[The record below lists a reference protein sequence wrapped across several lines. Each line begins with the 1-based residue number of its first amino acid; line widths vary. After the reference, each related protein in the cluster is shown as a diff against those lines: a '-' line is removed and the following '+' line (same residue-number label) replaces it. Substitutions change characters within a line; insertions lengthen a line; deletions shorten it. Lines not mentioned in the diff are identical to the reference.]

1 MGRPMSVQ
9 TTSAA
14 RRGILLR
21 FSENRT
27 GYLAVL
33 VALGIG
39 VFTIYTLAQFDPAQ
53 SDNSLLTALIAIDV
67 LAVIIVGGFVI
78 RQILR
83 LWTERKQKMAGH
95 QLHWRL
101 ALLFGGV
108 AALPAVITTA
118 FALFVVDYSLRGW
131 FAERISTAVTG
142 SVQVADAYFEEHA
155 SSIRSDVLTI
165 ANDVNREAFKLLAE
179 PNLLNQYLT
188 NQAVLRNLSEA
199 IILDGTGQV
208 VAKSRFAF
216 AVTFTRIADDWL
228 QQARKGEV
236 VILRGDDTNKLRAA
250 VKLNSFVD
258 AYLFV
263 GRFIDRSVLDAV
275 DNTRLAAAD
284 YQQLGIR
291 QLDLQVSFAFVFG
304 LILVLLL
311 ITALWIGL
319 NLATAI
325 VEPLGS
331 VISVAEQVR
340 GGNLSQRVPA
350 GLEVDEIARLG
361 ISFNNMLDELNRSRE
376 QLVQANMQIDRRRE
390 FTEAVLGGVSS
401 GVIGLDTDHRITLP
415 NNTSRQLL
423 QLSDAELIGKRLE
436 DVVPEF
442 AGLIAAGASR
452 RRKFAEDQIIL
463 ARGGRRLTLR
473 ARIATEKVDGRVI
486 GYVVTFDDVT
496 DLLTAQRKAAWSD
509 VARRIAHEIKN
520 PLTPIQLAADRLRRK
535 YKPEDPEAGAQFS
548 EYLSIIGRQ
557 VDDIGR
563 MVDEFSSFA
572 RMPQPVLKPLV
583 LRDLALGQVALYDAQ
598 NVTFVTNLD
607 SDGSDA
613 LVLGDA
619 GLLRQALTN
628 IIQNAL
634 DSLGEASLSGSGSG
648 SGSGHASSHA
658 SSPEIRLEMAVNDG
672 FVCLGISD
680 NGPGFPEMDRAQL
693 LEPYVT
699 NREKGTGLGLAIVSK
714 IVQDHSGE
722 LELLDGKN
730 GGACVMIRLPKY
742 EQQEPA

>member
-1 MGRPMSVQ
+1 MSIE
-9 TTSAA
+9 TKTLP
-14 RRGILLR
+14 RHGKLLS
-21 FSENRT
+21 FSENRF

-33 VALGIG
+33 AALAIGIY
-39 VFTIYTLAQFDPAQ
+39 TLYTLAQFDPAQ
-53 SDNSLLTALIAIDV
+53 SDSGQLATLIAVDV
-67 LAVIIVGGFVI
+67 LAVIIVGAFVI

-83 LWTERKQKMAGH
+83 LWVERRQKLAGY

-131 FAERISTAVTG
+131 FADRISTAVTG

-165 ANDVNREAFKLLAE
+165 ANDVNREAFKFRDE
-179 PNLLNQYLT
+179 PALLNQYLT
-188 NQAVLRNLSEA
+188 NQAALRNLSEV

-208 VAKSRFAF
+208 AAKSRFAF
-216 AVTFTRIADDWL
+216 AVTFTSFGEDWL
-228 QQARKGEV
+228 EQARQGEV
-236 VILRGDDTNKLRAA
+236 VILRGDETNKLRAV

-275 DNTRLAAAD
+275 DGTRLAAAD

-340 GGNLSQRVPA
+340 GGNLSERVPA
-350 GLEVDEIARLG
+350 GLELDEVARLG
-361 ISFNNMLDELNRSRE
+361 LSFNKMLDELVRSRE
-376 QLVQANMQIDRRRE
+376 QLVHANMQIDRRRE

-401 GVIGLDTDHRITLP
+401 GVIGLDSDQRVTLP
-415 NNTSRQLL
+415 NNSACQLL
-423 QLSDAELIGKRLE
+423 SLSDSDMIGRKLA

-442 AGLIAAGASR
+442 AGLIATGTSR
-452 RRKFAEDQIIL
+452 RRRFAEEQIIL
-463 ARGGRRLTLR
+463 ERDGAILTLR
-473 ARIATEKVDGRVI
+473 ARIATERVDGRVI

-535 YKPEDPEAGAQFS
+535 YRPEDEAAGAQFS

-563 MVDEFSSFA
+563 MVDEFSDFA
-572 RMPQPVLKPLV
+572 RMPQPAMEELS
-583 LRDLALGQVALYDAQ
+583 LAELAHGQVALFEAQ
-598 NVTFVTNLD
+598 KVEFSTDLD
-607 SDGSDA
+607 TDPDGGM
-613 LVLGDA
+613 VMGDA

-628 IIQNAL
+628 IIQNAI
-634 DSLGEASLSGSGSG
+634 DSLYGARVVE
-648 SGSGHASSHA
+648 
-658 SSPEIRLEMAVNDG
+658 PQIRLALSVNDG
-672 FVCLGISD
+672 QVCLEVSD
-680 NGPGFPEMDRAQL
+680 NGPGFPKKGRSSL

-699 NREKGTGLGLAIVSK
+699 GRDKGTGLGLAIVGK
-714 IVQDHSGE
+714 IIQDHSGE
-722 LELLDGKN
+722 LELADADD
-730 GGACVMIRLPKY
+730 GGAKVVIRLV
-742 EQQEPA
+742 QLGAAGAV

>member
-1 MGRPMSVQ
+1 MSIETKTPPRQ
-9 TTSAA
+9 
-14 RRGILLR
+14 GKLLS
-21 FSENRT
+21 FSENRF

-33 VALGIG
+33 AALAIGIY
-39 VFTIYTLAQFDPAQ
+39 TIYTLAQFDPAQ
-53 SDNSLLTALIAIDV
+53 SDSGQLATLIAVDV
-67 LAVIIVGGFVI
+67 LAVIIVGAFVI

-83 LWTERKQKMAGH
+83 LWVERRQKLAGY

-131 FAERISTAVTG
+131 FADRISTAVTG

-165 ANDVNREAFKLLAE
+165 ANDVNREAFKFRDE
-179 PNLLNQYLT
+179 PALLNQYLT
-188 NQAVLRNLSEA
+188 NQAVLRNLSEV

-208 VAKSRFAF
+208 AAKSRFAF
-216 AVTFTRIADDWL
+216 AVTFTSFGEGWL
-228 QQARKGEV
+228 EQARQGEV
-236 VILRGDDTNKLRAA
+236 VILRGDETSKLRAV

-263 GRFIDRSVLDAV
+263 GRFIDKSVLDAV
-275 DNTRLAAAD
+275 DGTRLAAAD

-340 GGNLSQRVPA
+340 GGNLTERVPA
-350 GLEVDEIARLG
+350 GLELDEVARLG
-361 ISFNNMLDELNRSRE
+361 LSFNKMLDELVRSRE

-401 GVIGLDTDHRITLP
+401 GVIGMDSDQKVTLP
-415 NNTSRQLL
+415 NNSACQLL
-423 QLSDAELIGKRLE
+423 SLSDSDMIGRKLA

-442 AGLIAAGASR
+442 AGLITTGTSR
-452 RRKFAEDQIIL
+452 RRRFAEEQIML
-463 ARGGRRLTLR
+463 ERDGTSLTLR
-473 ARIATEKVDGRVI
+473 ARIATERVDGRVI
-486 GYVVTFDDVT
+486 GYVVTFEDVT

-535 YKPEDPEAGAQFS
+535 YRPEDEAEGEQFS

-563 MVDEFSSFA
+563 MVDEFSDFA
-572 RMPQPVLKPLV
+572 RMPQPVMKELS
-583 LRDLALGQVALYDAQ
+583 LAELAHGQVALYEAQ
-598 NVTFVTNLD
+598 KVDFYTDLD
-607 SDGSDA
+607 TDPDGGM
-613 LVLGDA
+613 VMGDA

-628 IIQNAL
+628 IIQNAI
-634 DSLGEASLSGSGSG
+634 DSLSG
-648 SGSGHASSHA
+648 AMVEM
-658 SSPEIRLEMAVNDG
+658 PQIRLVLSVNDG
-672 FVCLGISD
+672 HVCLAVSD
-680 NGPGFPEMDRAQL
+680 NGPGFPKKDRASL

-699 NREKGTGLGLAIVSK
+699 GRDKGTGLGLAIVSK
-714 IVQDHSGE
+714 IIQDHSGE
-722 LELLDGKN
+722 LELADDDD
-730 GGACVMIRLPKY
+730 GGAMVVIRLAQLGAP
-742 EQQEPA
+742 EALS

>member
-1 MGRPMSVQ
+1 MSNTAS
-9 TTSAA
+9 TTA
-14 RRGILLR
+14 RRGLLLR
-21 FSENRT
+21 FSENRI

-33 VALGIG
+33 AALGIG
-39 VFTIYTLAQFDPAQ
+39 IYTIYTLAQFDPAQ
-53 SDNSLLTALIAIDV
+53 SDGSHLTVLIAVDV
-67 LAVIIVGGFVI
+67 LAVIIVGAFVI

-83 LWTERKQKMAGH
+83 LWVERRQKMAGY

-131 FAERISTAVTG
+131 FADRISTAVTG
-142 SVQVADAYFEEHA
+142 SVQVADAYYDEHS

-165 ANDVNREAFKLLAE
+165 ANDVNREAFKLLND
-179 PNLLNQYLT
+179 PKLLNQYLT

-199 IILDGTGQV
+199 IILDGTGQM
-208 VAKSRFAF
+208 VAQSRFAF
-216 AVTFTRIADDWL
+216 AITFTSVGDGWID
-228 QQARKGEV
+228 QARNGEV
-236 VILRGDDTNKLRAA
+236 VILRGDETNKLRAA

-263 GRFIDRSVLDAV
+263 SRFIDRSVLDAV

-340 GGNLSQRVPA
+340 GGNLSERVPA
-350 GLEVDEIARLG
+350 GLELDEIARLG
-361 ISFNNMLDELNRSRE
+361 LSFNGMLDELVRSRE

-390 FTEAVLGGVSS
+390 FTEAVLSGVSS
-401 GVIGLDTDHRITLP
+401 GVIGLDKDQKVTLP
-415 NNTSRQLL
+415 NIAALQLL
-423 QLSDAELIGKRLE
+423 RLSDAEMIGRKLA

-442 AGLIAAGASR
+442 AELVAAGTAR
-452 RRKFAEDQIIL
+452 RRKLAEDQIIL
-463 ARGGRRLTLR
+463 DRGSSNITLR
-473 ARIATEKVDGRVI
+473 AKIATERVDGQVI

-535 YKPEDPEAGAQFS
+535 YRPEDETASEQFT

-563 MVDEFSSFA
+563 MVDEFSDFA
-572 RMPQPVLKPLV
+572 RMPQPVMKELS
-583 LRDLALGQVALYDAQ
+583 LAALARGQVALYEAQ
-598 NVTFVTNLD
+598 NVTFTTDLGD
-607 SDGSDA
+607 DGDGG

-628 IIQNAL
+628 VIQNAL
-634 DSLGEASLSGSGSG
+634 DSLDGAGRDDPQIWLVMTVKEGLVSL
-648 SGSGHASSHA
+648 
-658 SSPEIRLEMAVNDG
+658 M
-672 FVCLGISD
+672 ISD
-680 NGPGFPEMDRAQL
+680 NGPGFPKSDRASL

-699 NREKGTGLGLAIVSK
+699 KRDKGTGLGLAIVSK

-722 LELLDGKN
+722 LELADSQA
-730 GGACVMIRLPKY
+730 GGACVVIKLPQY
-742 EQQEPA
+742 GVADISP

>member
-1 MGRPMSVQ
+1 MKTPPRQGK
-9 TTSAA
+9 
-14 RRGILLR
+14 LLS
-21 FSENRT
+21 FSENRF

-33 VALGIG
+33 AALAIGIY
-39 VFTIYTLAQFDPAQ
+39 TIYTLAQFDPAQ
-53 SDNSLLTALIAIDV
+53 SDSGQLATLIAVDV
-67 LAVIIVGGFVI
+67 LAVIIVGAFVI

-83 LWTERKQKMAGH
+83 LWVERRQKLAGY

-131 FAERISTAVTG
+131 FADRISTAVTG

-165 ANDVNREAFKLLAE
+165 ANDVNREAFKFRDE
-179 PNLLNQYLT
+179 PALLNQYLT
-188 NQAVLRNLSEA
+188 NQAALRNLSEV

-208 VAKSRFAF
+208 AAKSRFAF
-216 AVTFTRIADDWL
+216 AVTFTSFGEDWL
-228 QQARKGEV
+228 EQARQGEV
-236 VILRGDDTNKLRAA
+236 VILRGDETNKLRAV

-275 DNTRLAAAD
+275 DGTRLAAAD

-340 GGNLSQRVPA
+340 GGNLSERVPA
-350 GLEVDEIARLG
+350 GLELDEVARLG
-361 ISFNNMLDELNRSRE
+361 LSFNKMLDELVRSRE
-376 QLVQANMQIDRRRE
+376 QLVHANMQIDRRRE

-401 GVIGLDTDHRITLP
+401 GVIGLDSDQRVTLP
-415 NNTSRQLL
+415 NNSACQLL
-423 QLSDAELIGKRLE
+423 SLSESDMIGRKLA

-442 AGLIAAGASR
+442 AGLIATGTSR
-452 RRKFAEDQIIL
+452 RRRFAEEQIIL
-463 ARGGRRLTLR
+463 ERDRAILTLR
-473 ARIATEKVDGRVI
+473 ARIATERVDGRVI

-535 YKPEDPEAGAQFS
+535 YRPEDEAAGAQFS

-563 MVDEFSSFA
+563 MVDEFSDFA
-572 RMPQPVLKPLV
+572 RMPQPAMEELS
-583 LRDLALGQVALYDAQ
+583 LAELAHGQVALFEAQ
-598 NVTFVTNLD
+598 KVEFSTDLD
-607 SDGSDA
+607 TDPDGGM
-613 LVLGDA
+613 VMGDA

-628 IIQNAL
+628 IIQNAI
-634 DSLGEASLSGSGSG
+634 DSLSG
-648 SGSGHASSHA
+648 ARVA
-658 SSPEIRLEMAVNDG
+658 EPQIRLALSVNDG
-672 FVCLGISD
+672 QVCLEVSD
-680 NGPGFPEMDRAQL
+680 NGPGFPKKGRSSL

-699 NREKGTGLGLAIVSK
+699 GRDKGTGLGLAIVGK
-714 IVQDHSGE
+714 IIQDHSGE
-722 LELLDGKN
+722 LELADADD
-730 GGACVMIRLPKY
+730 GGAKVVIRLA
-742 EQQEPA
+742 QLGAAGSF

>member
-1 MGRPMSVQ
+1 MSIETKTPPRQVK
-9 TTSAA
+9 
-14 RRGILLR
+14 LLS
-21 FSENRT
+21 FSENRF

-33 VALGIG
+33 AALAIGIY
-39 VFTIYTLAQFDPAQ
+39 TIYTLAQFDPAQ
-53 SDNSLLTALIAIDV
+53 SDSGQLTTLIAVDV
-67 LAVIIVGGFVI
+67 LAVIMVGAFVI

-83 LWTERKQKMAGH
+83 LWVERRQKLAGY

-131 FAERISTAVTG
+131 FADRISTAVTG

-165 ANDVNREAFKLLAE
+165 ANDVNREAFKFRDE
-179 PNLLNQYLT
+179 PALLNQYLT
-188 NQAVLRNLSEA
+188 NQAALRNLSEV

-208 VAKSRFAF
+208 AAKSRFAF
-216 AVTFTRIADDWL
+216 AVTFTSFGEGWL
-228 QQARKGEV
+228 EQARQGDV
-236 VILRGDDTNKLRAA
+236 VILRGDETSKLRAV

-275 DNTRLAAAD
+275 DGTRLAAAD

-340 GGNLSQRVPA
+340 GGNLSERVPA
-350 GLEVDEIARLG
+350 GLELDEVARLG
-361 ISFNNMLDELNRSRE
+361 LSFNKMLDELVRSRE

-401 GVIGLDTDHRITLP
+401 GVIGLDSDQKVTLP
-415 NNTSRQLL
+415 NNSACQLL
-423 QLSDAELIGKRLE
+423 SLSDSDMIGRKLA

-442 AGLIAAGASR
+442 AGLIATGTSR
-452 RRKFAEDQIIL
+452 RRRFAEEQIML
-463 ARGGRRLTLR
+463 ERDGASLTLR
-473 ARIATEKVDGRVI
+473 ARIATERVDGRVI

-535 YKPEDPEAGAQFS
+535 YRPDDDEAGAQFS

-563 MVDEFSSFA
+563 MVDEFSDFA
-572 RMPQPVLKPLV
+572 RMPQPAMKELS
-583 LRDLALGQVALYDAQ
+583 LAELAHGQVALFEAQKVEFSTDLDA
-598 NVTFVTNLD
+598 D
-607 SDGSDA
+607 PDGGM
-613 LVLGDA
+613 VLGDA

-628 IIQNAL
+628 IIQNAI
-634 DSLGEASLSGSGSG
+634 DSLSG
-648 SGSGHASSHA
+648 ANVRK
-658 SSPEIRLEMAVNDG
+658 PQIRLALSVNDG
-672 FVCLGISD
+672 QVCLAVSD
-680 NGPGFPEMDRAQL
+680 NGPGFPKRDRASL

-699 NREKGTGLGLAIVSK
+699 GRDKGTGLGLAIVSK
-714 IVQDHSGE
+714 IIQDHSGE
-722 LELLDGKN
+722 LELADDDD
-730 GGACVMIRLPKY
+730 GGAKVVIRLAQLGAT
-742 EQQEPA
+742 EILS

>member
-1 MGRPMSVQ
+1 MSTMAS
-9 TTSAA
+9 TTA
-14 RRGILLR
+14 RRGLLLR
-21 FSENRT
+21 FSENRF

-33 VALGIG
+33 AALGIG
-39 VFTIYTLAQFDPAQ
+39 IYTIYTLAQFDPAQ
-53 SDNSLLTALIAIDV
+53 SDGGHLTALIVVDV
-67 LAVIIVGGFVI
+67 LAVIIVGAFVI

-83 LWTERKQKMAGH
+83 LWVERRQKMAGY

-131 FAERISTAVTG
+131 FADRISTAVTG
-142 SVQVADAYFEEHA
+142 SVQVADAYYDEHS

-165 ANDVNREAFKLLAE
+165 ANDVNREAFKLLND

-208 VAKSRFAF
+208 VAQSRFAF
-216 AVTFTRIADDWL
+216 AITFTSVGDGWID
-228 QQARKGEV
+228 QARNGEV
-236 VILRGDDTNKLRAA
+236 VILRGDETNKLRAA

-263 GRFIDRSVLDAV
+263 SRFIDRSVLDAV

-340 GGNLSQRVPA
+340 GGNLSERVPP

-361 ISFNNMLDELNRSRE
+361 LSFNGMLDKLVRSRE

-390 FTEAVLGGVSS
+390 FTEAVLSGVSS
-401 GVIGLDTDHRITLP
+401 GVIGLDKDQKVTLP
-415 NNTSRQLL
+415 NIAALQLL
-423 QLSDAELIGKRLE
+423 SLSDAELIGHKLA

-442 AGLIAAGASR
+442 AGLIATGTAR
-452 RRKFAEDQIIL
+452 RRKLAEDQIIL
-463 ARGGRRLTLR
+463 DRGCSSLTLR
-473 ARIATEKVDGRVI
+473 ARITTEKVDGRVI

-535 YKPEDPEAGAQFS
+535 YRPEDEKASEQFT

-563 MVDEFSSFA
+563 MVDEFSDFA
-572 RMPQPVLKPLV
+572 RMPQPVMKELSLTE
-583 LRDLALGQVALYDAQ
+583 LARGQVALYEAQ
-598 NVTFVTNLD
+598 EV
-607 SDGSDA
+607 
-613 LVLGDA
+613 
-619 GLLRQALTN
+619 
-628 IIQNAL
+628 
-634 DSLGEASLSGSGSG
+634 
-648 SGSGHASSHA
+648 
-658 SSPEIRLEMAVNDG
+658 
-672 FVCLGISD
+672 
-680 NGPGFPEMDRAQL
+680 
-693 LEPYVT
+693 
-699 NREKGTGLGLAIVSK
+699 
-714 IVQDHSGE
+714 
-722 LELLDGKN
+722 
-730 GGACVMIRLPKY
+730 ACIT
-742 EQQEPA
+742 

>member
-1 MGRPMSVQ
+1 MVRPMTVQ
-9 TTSAA
+9 ANPT
-14 RRGILLR
+14 RGGLLLR
-21 FSENRT
+21 FSENRI

-33 VALGIG
+33 AALAIG
-39 VFTIYTLAQFDPAQ
+39 VYTIYTLAQFDPAQ
-53 SDNSLLTALIAIDV
+53 SDGTLLSTLIAIDV

-83 LWTERKQKMAGH
+83 LWTERRQKMAGY

-131 FAERISTAVTG
+131 FADRISTAVTG
-142 SVQVADAYFEEHA
+142 SVQVADAYFEEHS

-165 ANDVNREAFKLLAE
+165 ANDVNREAFKLLDD

-188 NQAVLRNLSEA
+188 NQTVLRNLSEA

-208 VAKSRFAF
+208 LAKSRFAF

-228 QQARKGEV
+228 KQARNGEV
-236 VILRGDDTNKLRAA
+236 VILRADETNKLRAA

-275 DNTRLAAAD
+275 DSTRLAAVD

-304 LILVLLL
+304 LILLLLL

-340 GGNLSQRVPA
+340 GGNLSERVPT
-350 GLEVDEIARLG
+350 GLDVDEIARLG
-361 ISFNNMLDELNRSRE
+361 ISFNNMLDELNKSRE
-376 QLVQANMQIDRRRE
+376 QLVQANKQIDRRRE

-401 GVIGLDTDHRITLP
+401 GVIGLDSDHKVTLP
-415 NNTSRQLL
+415 NHTSRQLL
-423 QLSDAELIGKRLE
+423 GLSDTDMIGRRLE

-442 AGLIAAGASR
+442 AGLVAAGSTR

-463 ARGGRRLTLR
+463 TRAGRRLTLR
-473 ARIATEKVDGRVI
+473 ARIASEKVDGRVI

-535 YKPEDPEAGAQFS
+535 YQPDDQQASLQFS

-572 RMPQPVLKPLV
+572 RMPQPVMKPLA
-583 LRDLALGQVALYDAQ
+583 LRDLALGQVALYEAQ
-598 NVTFVTNLD
+598 NVTFVTDLD
-607 SDGSDA
+607 ADA
-613 LVLGDA
+613 AGGMILGDA

-634 DSLGEASLSGSGSG
+634 DSLAETSDDT
-648 SGSGHASSHA
+648 
-658 SSPEIRLEMAVNDG
+658 PEIRLVMTVNDG

-680 NGPGFPEMDRAQL
+680 NGPGFPDMDRAQL

-722 LELLDGKN
+722 LELHDADG
-730 GGACVMIRLPKY
+730 GGACVIVRLPQY
-742 EQQEPA
+742 EPQEPSA

>member
-1 MGRPMSVQ
+1 MSIETKTPPRQ
-9 TTSAA
+9 
-14 RRGILLR
+14 GKLLS
-21 FSENRT
+21 FSENRF

-33 VALGIG
+33 AALAIGIY
-39 VFTIYTLAQFDPAQ
+39 TIYTLAQFDPAQ
-53 SDNSLLTALIAIDV
+53 SDSGQLATLIAVDV
-67 LAVIIVGGFVI
+67 LAVIIVGAFVI

-83 LWTERKQKMAGH
+83 LWVERRQKLAGY

-131 FAERISTAVTG
+131 FADRISTAVTG

-165 ANDVNREAFKLLAE
+165 ANDVNREAFKFRDE
-179 PNLLNQYLT
+179 PALLNQYLT
-188 NQAVLRNLSEA
+188 NQAALRNLSEV

-208 VAKSRFAF
+208 AAKSRFAF
-216 AVTFTRIADDWL
+216 AVTFTSFGEDWL
-228 QQARKGEV
+228 EQARQGEV
-236 VILRGDDTNKLRAA
+236 VILRGDETNKLRAV

-275 DNTRLAAAD
+275 DGTRLAAAD

-340 GGNLSQRVPA
+340 GGNLSERVPA
-350 GLEVDEIARLG
+350 GLELDEVARLG
-361 ISFNNMLDELNRSRE
+361 LSFNKMLDELVRSRE
-376 QLVQANMQIDRRRE
+376 QLVHANMQIDRRRE

-401 GVIGLDTDHRITLP
+401 GVIGLDSDQRVTLP
-415 NNTSRQLL
+415 NNSACQLL
-423 QLSDAELIGKRLE
+423 SLSDSDMIGRKLA

-442 AGLIAAGASR
+442 AGLIATGTSR
-452 RRKFAEDQIIL
+452 RRRFAEEQIIL
-463 ARGGRRLTLR
+463 ERDGAILTLR
-473 ARIATEKVDGRVI
+473 ARIATERVDGRVI

-535 YKPEDPEAGAQFS
+535 YRPEDEAAGAQFS

-563 MVDEFSSFA
+563 MVDEFSDFA
-572 RMPQPVLKPLV
+572 RMPQPAMEELS
-583 LRDLALGQVALYDAQ
+583 LAELAQGQVALFEAQ
-598 NVTFVTNLD
+598 KVEFTTDLD
-607 SDGSDA
+607 TDPDGGM
-613 LVLGDA
+613 VMGDA

-628 IIQNAL
+628 IIQNAI
-634 DSLGEASLSGSGSG
+634 DSLSG
-648 SGSGHASSHA
+648 ARVA
-658 SSPEIRLEMAVNDG
+658 EPQIRLALSVNDG
-672 FVCLGISD
+672 QVCLEVSD
-680 NGPGFPEMDRAQL
+680 NGPGFPKKGRSSL

-699 NREKGTGLGLAIVSK
+699 GRDKGTGLGLAIVGK
-714 IVQDHSGE
+714 IIQDHSGE
-722 LELLDGKN
+722 LELADADD
-730 GGACVMIRLPKY
+730 GGAKVVIRLA
-742 EQQEPA
+742 QLGAAGAV

>member
-1 MGRPMSVQ
+1 MMNSHA
-9 TTSAA
+9 TTA

-21 FSENRT
+21 FSENRI

-39 VFTIYTLAQFDPAQ
+39 IMTIYQLSQFDPVGTD
-53 SDNSLLTALIAIDV
+53 SGTLTTLIVIDLIAV
-67 LAVIIVGGFVI
+67 VIVGGFVI

-83 LWTERKQKMAGH
+83 LWVERRQKMAGY

-131 FAERISTAVTG
+131 FADRISTAVTG
-142 SVQVADAYFEEHA
+142 SVQVADSYFEEHS

-165 ANDVNREAFKLLAE
+165 ANDVNREAFKLLSE

-188 NQAVLRNLSEA
+188 NQAALRNLSEA

-216 AVTFTRIADDWL
+216 AVTFTSIGGDWL
-228 QQARKGEV
+228 TKARQGEV
-236 VILRGDDTNKLRAA
+236 VILRGDQTNKLRAA

-263 GRFIDRSVLDAV
+263 GRFIDRSVLEAV
-275 DNTRLAAAD
+275 DSTRLAAAD
-284 YQQLGIR
+284 YQQLGIS

-304 LILVLLL
+304 LILALLL

-340 GGNLSQRVPA
+340 DGNLSERVPE

-361 ISFNNMLDELNRSRE
+361 LSFNNMLDELTRSRE

-390 FTEAVLGGVSS
+390 FTEAVLSGVSS
-401 GVIGLDTDHRITLP
+401 GVIGLDKDRKVTLP
-415 NNTSRQLL
+415 NMTACQLL
-423 QLSDAELIGKRLE
+423 QRAETDLIGNRLE
-436 DVVPEF
+436 EVVPEF
-442 AGLIAAGASR
+442 ASLISSGASR
-452 RRKFAEDQIIL
+452 RRKFAEEQIL
-463 ARGGRRLTLR
+463 LTGEGKRLTLR

-496 DLLTAQRKAAWSD
+496 DLLAAQRKAAWSD
-509 VARRIAHEIKN
+509 IARRIAHEIKN

-535 YKPEDPEAGAQFS
+535 YKPDDEVASEQFS

-563 MVDEFSSFA
+563 MVDEFSAFA
-572 RMPQPVLKPLV
+572 RMPQPVMQPLS
-583 LRDLALGQVALYDAQ
+583 LRELAIGQVALFEGQGVAIEASLGAKDVPAM
-598 NVTFVTNLD
+598 VI
-607 SDGSDA
+607 
-613 LVLGDA
+613 GDA

-628 IIQNAL
+628 IIQNAM
-634 DSLGEASLSGSGSG
+634 DSLGGAGLEKPRIDLELT
-648 SGSGHASSHA
+648 SH
-658 SSPEIRLEMAVNDG
+658 EGVFKLAVT
-672 FVCLGISD
+672 D
-680 NGPGFPEMDRAQL
+680 NGPGFPDIDRTRL
-693 LEPYVT
+693 VEPYVT
-699 NREKGTGLGLAIVSK
+699 KRDKGTGLGLAIVSK
-714 IVQDHSGE
+714 IVQDHGGE
-722 LELLDGKN
+722 LELQDAKG
-730 GGACVMIRLPKY
+730 GGARVVINLPQY
-742 EQQEPA
+742 DESEGAS

>member
-1 MGRPMSVQ
+1 MSIETKTPPRQ
-9 TTSAA
+9 
-14 RRGILLR
+14 GKLLS
-21 FSENRT
+21 FSENRF

-33 VALGIG
+33 AALAIGIY
-39 VFTIYTLAQFDPAQ
+39 TIYTLAQFDPAQ
-53 SDNSLLTALIAIDV
+53 SDSGQLATLIAVDV
-67 LAVIIVGGFVI
+67 LAVIIVGAFVI

-83 LWTERKQKMAGH
+83 LWVERRQKLAGY

-131 FAERISTAVTG
+131 FADRISTAVTG

-165 ANDVNREAFKLLAE
+165 ANDVNREAFKFRDE
-179 PNLLNQYLT
+179 PALLNQYLT
-188 NQAVLRNLSEA
+188 NQAALRNLSEV

-208 VAKSRFAF
+208 AAKSRFAF
-216 AVTFTRIADDWL
+216 AVTFTSFGEDWL
-228 QQARKGEV
+228 EQARQGEV
-236 VILRGDDTNKLRAA
+236 VILRGDETNKLRAV

-275 DNTRLAAAD
+275 DGTRLAAAD

-340 GGNLSQRVPA
+340 GGNLSERVPA
-350 GLEVDEIARLG
+350 GLELDEVARLG
-361 ISFNNMLDELNRSRE
+361 LSFNKMLDELVRSRE
-376 QLVQANMQIDRRRE
+376 QLVHANMQIDRRRE

-401 GVIGLDTDHRITLP
+401 GVIGLDSDQRVTLP
-415 NNTSRQLL
+415 NNSACQLL
-423 QLSDAELIGKRLE
+423 SLSDSDMIGRKLA

-442 AGLIAAGASR
+442 AGLIATGTSR
-452 RRKFAEDQIIL
+452 RRRFAEEQIIL
-463 ARGGRRLTLR
+463 ERDRAILTLR
-473 ARIATEKVDGRVI
+473 ARIATERVDGRVI

-535 YKPEDPEAGAQFS
+535 YRPEDEAAGAQFS

-563 MVDEFSSFA
+563 MVDEFSDFA
-572 RMPQPVLKPLV
+572 RMPQPAMEELS
-583 LRDLALGQVALYDAQ
+583 LAELAHGQVALFEAQ
-598 NVTFVTNLD
+598 KVEFSTDLD
-607 SDGSDA
+607 TDPDGGM
-613 LVLGDA
+613 VMGDA

-628 IIQNAL
+628 IIQNAI
-634 DSLGEASLSGSGSG
+634 DSLSG
-648 SGSGHASSHA
+648 ARVA
-658 SSPEIRLEMAVNDG
+658 EPQIRLALSVNDG
-672 FVCLGISD
+672 QVCLEVSD
-680 NGPGFPEMDRAQL
+680 NGPGFPKKGRSSL

-699 NREKGTGLGLAIVSK
+699 GRDKGTGLGLAIVGK
-714 IVQDHSGE
+714 IIQDHSGE
-722 LELLDGKN
+722 LELADADD
-730 GGACVMIRLPKY
+730 GGAKVVIRLA
-742 EQQEPA
+742 QLGAAVAV

>member
-1 MGRPMSVQ
+1 MNSHA
-9 TTSAA
+9 TTA

-21 FSENRT
+21 FSENRI

-39 VFTIYTLAQFDPAQ
+39 IMTIYQLSQFDPVGTD
-53 SDNSLLTALIAIDV
+53 SGTLTTLIVIDLIAV
-67 LAVIIVGGFVI
+67 VIVGGFVI

-83 LWTERKQKMAGH
+83 LWVERRQKMAGY

-131 FAERISTAVTG
+131 FADRISTAVTG
-142 SVQVADAYFEEHA
+142 SVQVADSYFEEHS

-165 ANDVNREAFKLLAE
+165 ANDVNREAFKLLSE

-188 NQAVLRNLSEA
+188 NQAALRNLSEA

-216 AVTFTRIADDWL
+216 AVTFTSIGGDWL
-228 QQARKGEV
+228 AKARQGEV
-236 VILRGDDTNKLRAA
+236 VILRGDQTNKLRAA

-263 GRFIDRSVLDAV
+263 GRFIDRSVLEAV
-275 DNTRLAAAD
+275 DSTRLAAAD
-284 YQQLGIR
+284 YQQLGIS

-304 LILVLLL
+304 LILALLL

-340 GGNLSQRVPA
+340 DGNLSERVPE

-361 ISFNNMLDELNRSRE
+361 LSFNNMLDELTRSRE

-390 FTEAVLGGVSS
+390 FTEAVLSGVSS
-401 GVIGLDTDHRITLP
+401 GVIGLDKDRKVTLP
-415 NNTSRQLL
+415 NMTACQFL
-423 QLSDAELIGKRLE
+423 QRAETDLIGNRLE
-436 DVVPEF
+436 EVVPEF
-442 AGLIAAGASR
+442 ASLIASGASR
-452 RRKFAEDQIIL
+452 RRKFVEEQIIL
-463 ARGGRRLTLR
+463 TGEGSRLTLR

-496 DLLTAQRKAAWSD
+496 DLLAAQRKAAWSD
-509 VARRIAHEIKN
+509 IARRIAHEIKN

-535 YKPEDPEAGAQFS
+535 YKPDDEVASQQFS

-563 MVDEFSSFA
+563 MVDEFSAFA
-572 RMPQPVLKPLV
+572 RMPQPVMQPLS
-583 LRDLALGQVALYDAQ
+583 LRELAIGQVALFEGQGVAIKASLGDKNMPAM
-598 NVTFVTNLD
+598 VI
-607 SDGSDA
+607 
-613 LVLGDA
+613 GDA

-628 IIQNAL
+628 IIQNAM
-634 DSLGEASLSGSGSG
+634 DSLGGAG
-648 SGSGHASSHA
+648 
-658 SSPEIRLEMAVNDG
+658 LEKPRIDLELIPHEGVFKLAVT
-672 FVCLGISD
+672 D
-680 NGPGFPEMDRAQL
+680 NGPGFPDIDRARL
-693 LEPYVT
+693 VEPYVT
-699 NREKGTGLGLAIVSK
+699 KRDKGTGLGLAIVSK
-714 IVQDHSGE
+714 IVQDHGGE
-722 LELLDGKN
+722 LELQDAKG
-730 GGACVMIRLPKY
+730 GGARVVINLPQY
-742 EQQEPA
+742 DESEGAS

>member
-1 MGRPMSVQ
+1 MSIETKTPPRQ
-9 TTSAA
+9 
-14 RRGILLR
+14 GKLLS
-21 FSENRT
+21 FSENRF

-33 VALGIG
+33 AALAIG
-39 VFTIYTLAQFDPAQ
+39 VYTIYTLAQFDPAQ
-53 SDNSLLTALIAIDV
+53 SDSGQLATLIAVDV
-67 LAVIIVGGFVI
+67 LAVIIVGAFVI

-83 LWTERKQKMAGH
+83 LWVERRQKLAGY

-131 FAERISTAVTG
+131 FADRISTAVTG

-165 ANDVNREAFKLLAE
+165 ANDVNREAFKFRDE
-179 PNLLNQYLT
+179 PALLNQYLT
-188 NQAVLRNLSEA
+188 NQAVLRNLSEV

-208 VAKSRFAF
+208 AAKSRFAF
-216 AVTFTRIADDWL
+216 AVTFTSFGEGWL
-228 QQARKGEV
+228 EQARQGEV
-236 VILRGDDTNKLRAA
+236 VILRGDETSKLRAV

-263 GRFIDRSVLDAV
+263 GRFIDKSVLDAV
-275 DNTRLAAAD
+275 DGTRLAAAD

-340 GGNLSQRVPA
+340 GGNLTERVPA
-350 GLEVDEIARLG
+350 GLELDEVARLG
-361 ISFNNMLDELNRSRE
+361 LSFNKMLDELVRSRE

-401 GVIGLDTDHRITLP
+401 GVIGMDSDQKVTLP
-415 NNTSRQLL
+415 NNSACQLL
-423 QLSDAELIGKRLE
+423 SLSDSDMIGRKLA

-442 AGLIAAGASR
+442 AGLITTGTSR
-452 RRKFAEDQIIL
+452 RRRFAEEQIML
-463 ARGGRRLTLR
+463 ERDGTSLTLR
-473 ARIATEKVDGRVI
+473 ARIATERVDGRVI
-486 GYVVTFDDVT
+486 GYVVTFEDVT

-535 YKPEDPEAGAQFS
+535 YRPEDEAEGEQFS

-563 MVDEFSSFA
+563 MVDEFSDFA
-572 RMPQPVLKPLV
+572 RMPQPVMKELS
-583 LRDLALGQVALYDAQ
+583 LAELAHGQVALYEAQ
-598 NVTFVTNLD
+598 KVDFYTDLD
-607 SDGSDA
+607 TDPDGGM
-613 LVLGDA
+613 VMGDA

-628 IIQNAL
+628 IIQNAI
-634 DSLGEASLSGSGSG
+634 DSLSG
-648 SGSGHASSHA
+648 AMVEM
-658 SSPEIRLEMAVNDG
+658 PQIRLVLSVNDG
-672 FVCLGISD
+672 HVCLAVSD
-680 NGPGFPEMDRAQL
+680 NGPGFPKKDRASL

-699 NREKGTGLGLAIVSK
+699 GRDKGTGLGLAIVSK
-714 IVQDHSGE
+714 IIQDHSGE
-722 LELLDGKN
+722 LELADDDD
-730 GGACVMIRLPKY
+730 GGAMVVIRLAQLGAP
-742 EQQEPA
+742 EALS

>member
-1 MGRPMSVQ
+1 MVRPMTAQ
-9 TTSAA
+9 APPT
-14 RRGILLR
+14 RRGLLLR
-21 FSENRT
+21 FSENRI

-33 VALGIG
+33 AALAIG
-39 VFTIYTLAQFDPAQ
+39 VYTIYTLAQFDPAQ
-53 SDNSLLTALIAIDV
+53 SDGNLLSALIAIDV

-83 LWTERKQKMAGH
+83 LWTERRQKMAGY

-142 SVQVADAYFEEHA
+142 SVQVADAYFEEHS

-165 ANDVNREAFKLLAE
+165 ANDVNREAFKLLDD
-179 PNLLNQYLT
+179 PNMLNQYLT
-188 NQAVLRNLSEA
+188 NQTVLRNLSEA

-228 QQARKGEV
+228 EQARNGEV
-236 VILRGDDTNKLRAA
+236 VLLRGDETNKLRAT

-275 DNTRLAAAD
+275 DSTRLAAVD

-304 LILVLLL
+304 LILLLLL

-340 GGNLSQRVPA
+340 GGNLSERVPA

-361 ISFNNMLDELNRSRE
+361 ISFNNMLDELNKSRE
-376 QLVQANMQIDRRRE
+376 QLVQANKQIDRRRE

-401 GVIGLDTDHRITLP
+401 GVIGLDSDHKVTLP
-415 NNTSRQLL
+415 NHTSRQLL
-423 QLSDAELIGKRLE
+423 DLSDTDMIGRRLE

-442 AGLIAAGASR
+442 AGLVAAGSTR

-463 ARGGRRLTLR
+463 TRAGRRLTLR
-473 ARIATEKVDGRVI
+473 ARIASEKVDGRVI

-535 YKPEDPEAGAQFS
+535 YQPDDQQASQQFS

-572 RMPQPVLKPLV
+572 RMPQPVMKPLP
-583 LRDLALGQVALYDAQ
+583 LRDLALGQVVLHEAQ
-598 NVTFVTNLD
+598 NVGFVTDLD
-607 SDGSDA
+607 GDSAGGMI
-613 LVLGDA
+613 LGDA

-634 DSLGEASLSGSGSG
+634 DSLGEASGSK
-648 SGSGHASSHA
+648 
-658 SSPEIRLEMAVNDG
+658 PEIRLAMTVNDG
-672 FVCLGISD
+672 FVCLSISD
-680 NGPGFPEMDRAQL
+680 NGPGFPTMDRAQL

-722 LELLDGKN
+722 LELLDADG
-730 GGACVMIRLPKY
+730 GGACVMVRLPQF
-742 EQQEPA
+742 EPQEPAA

>member
-1 MGRPMSVQ
+1 MSIETKTPPRQ
-9 TTSAA
+9 
-14 RRGILLR
+14 GKLLS
-21 FSENRT
+21 FSENRF

-33 VALGIG
+33 AALAIG
-39 VFTIYTLAQFDPAQ
+39 VYTIYTLAQFDPAQ
-53 SDNSLLTALIAIDV
+53 SDSGQLATLIAVDV
-67 LAVIIVGGFVI
+67 LAVIIVGAFVI

-83 LWTERKQKMAGH
+83 LWVERRQKLAGY

-131 FAERISTAVTG
+131 FADRISTAVTG

-165 ANDVNREAFKLLAE
+165 ANDVNREAFKFRDE
-179 PNLLNQYLT
+179 PALLNQYLT
-188 NQAVLRNLSEA
+188 NQAVLRNLSEV

-208 VAKSRFAF
+208 AAKSRFAF
-216 AVTFTRIADDWL
+216 AVTFTSFGEGWL
-228 QQARKGEV
+228 EQARQGEV
-236 VILRGDDTNKLRAA
+236 VILRGDETSKLRAV

-263 GRFIDRSVLDAV
+263 GRFIDKSVLDAV
-275 DNTRLAAAD
+275 DGTRLAAAD

-340 GGNLSQRVPA
+340 GGNLTERVPA
-350 GLEVDEIARLG
+350 GLELDEVARLG
-361 ISFNNMLDELNRSRE
+361 LSFNKMLDELVRSRE

-401 GVIGLDTDHRITLP
+401 GVIGMDSDQKVTLP
-415 NNTSRQLL
+415 NNSACQLL
-423 QLSDAELIGKRLE
+423 SLSDSDMIGRKLA

-442 AGLIAAGASR
+442 AGLITTGTSR
-452 RRKFAEDQIIL
+452 RRRFAEEQIML
-463 ARGGRRLTLR
+463 ERDGTSLTLR
-473 ARIATEKVDGRVI
+473 ARIATERVDGRVI
-486 GYVVTFDDVT
+486 GYVVTFEDVT

-535 YKPEDPEAGAQFS
+535 YRPEDEAEGEQFS

-563 MVDEFSSFA
+563 MVDEFSDFA
-572 RMPQPVLKPLV
+572 RMPQPVMKELSFAE
-583 LRDLALGQVALYDAQ
+583 LAHGQVALYEAQ
-598 NVTFVTNLD
+598 KVDFYTDLD
-607 SDGSDA
+607 TDPDGGM
-613 LVLGDA
+613 VMGDA

-628 IIQNAL
+628 IIQNAI
-634 DSLGEASLSGSGSG
+634 DSLSG
-648 SGSGHASSHA
+648 AMVEV
-658 SSPEIRLEMAVNDG
+658 PQIRLALSVNDG
-672 FVCLGISD
+672 QVCLAVSD
-680 NGPGFPEMDRAQL
+680 NGPGFPKKDRASL

-699 NREKGTGLGLAIVSK
+699 GRDKGTGLGLAIVSK
-714 IVQDHSGE
+714 IIQDHSGE
-722 LELLDGKN
+722 LELADDDD
-730 GGACVMIRLPKY
+730 GGAMVVIRLAQLGAP
-742 EQQEPA
+742 EALS

>member
-1 MGRPMSVQ
+1 MTANATAV
-9 TTSAA
+9 

-21 FSENRT
+21 FSENRI

-39 VFTIYTLAQFDPAQ
+39 ILTIYQLSQFDPAGTE
-53 SDNSLLTALIAIDV
+53 SGTLTTLIVIDLIAV
-67 LAVIIVGGFVI
+67 VIVGGFVI

-83 LWTERKQKMAGH
+83 LWVERRQKMAGY

-108 AALPAVITTA
+108 AALPAIITTV

-131 FAERISTAVTG
+131 FADRISTAVTG
-142 SVQVADAYFEEHA
+142 SVQVADAYFEEHS

-165 ANDVNREAFKLLAE
+165 ANDVNREAFKLLSE

-188 NQAVLRNLSEA
+188 NQAALRNLSEA
-199 IILDGTGQV
+199 IILDGSGQV

-216 AVTFTRIADDWL
+216 AVTFTSIGGDWL
-228 QQARKGEV
+228 AKAREGEV
-236 VILRGDDTNKLRAA
+236 VILRGDQTNKLRAA

-275 DNTRLAAAD
+275 DSTRLAAAD
-284 YQQLGIR
+284 YQQLGIS

-304 LILVLLL
+304 LILALLL

-340 GGNLSQRVPA
+340 DGNLSERVPE

-361 ISFNNMLDELNRSRE
+361 LSFNNMLDELTRSRE

-390 FTEAVLGGVSS
+390 FTEAVLSGVSS
-401 GVIGLDTDHRITLP
+401 GVIGLDKDRKVTLP
-415 NNTSRQLL
+415 NMTACQFL
-423 QLSDAELIGKRLE
+423 QLAETDLIGNRLE
-436 DVVPEF
+436 EVVPEF
-442 AGLIAAGASR
+442 ASLISTGATR
-452 RRKFAEDQIIL
+452 RRKVAEEQIIL
-463 ARGGRRLTLR
+463 TRQGSRLTLR

-509 VARRIAHEIKN
+509 IARRIAHEIKN
-520 PLTPIQLAADRLRRK
+520 PLTPIQLAADRLKRK
-535 YKPEDPEAGAQFS
+535 YQPDDEVASRQFS

-572 RMPQPVLKPLV
+572 RMPQPVMQPLS
-583 LRDLALGQVALYDAQ
+583 LRELALGQMALFEGQGVVIKADLGADDMPAM
-598 NVTFVTNLD
+598 VI
-607 SDGSDA
+607 
-613 LVLGDA
+613 GDA

-628 IIQNAL
+628 IIQNAM
-634 DSLGEASLSGSGSG
+634 DSLGEAGLENPRIDLDLTSYEGGL
-648 SGSGHASSHA
+648 
-658 SSPEIRLEMAVNDG
+658 RLTVT
-672 FVCLGISD
+672 D
-680 NGPGFPEMDRAQL
+680 NGPGFPDIDRARL
-693 LEPYVT
+693 VEPYVT
-699 NREKGTGLGLAIVSK
+699 KRDKGTGLGLAIVSK
-714 IVQDHSGE
+714 IIQDHGGE
-722 LELLDGKN
+722 LELRDATG
-730 GGACVMIRLPKY
+730 GGARVVVSLPQHDVS
-742 EQQEPA
+742 ESAS

>member
-1 MGRPMSVQ
+1 MTANATAV
-9 TTSAA
+9 

-21 FSENRT
+21 FSENRI

-39 VFTIYTLAQFDPAQ
+39 ILTIYQLSQFDPAGTE
-53 SDNSLLTALIAIDV
+53 SGTLTTLIVIDLIAV
-67 LAVIIVGGFVI
+67 VIVGGFVI

-83 LWTERKQKMAGH
+83 LWVERRQKMAGY

-108 AALPAVITTA
+108 AALPAIITTV

-131 FAERISTAVTG
+131 FADRISTAVTG
-142 SVQVADAYFEEHA
+142 SVQVADAYFEEHS

-165 ANDVNREAFKLLAE
+165 ANDVNREAFKLLSE

-188 NQAVLRNLSEA
+188 NQAALRNLSEA
-199 IILDGTGQV
+199 IILDGSGQV

-216 AVTFTRIADDWL
+216 AVTFTSIGGDWL
-228 QQARKGEV
+228 AKAREGEV
-236 VILRGDDTNKLRAA
+236 VILRGDQTNKLRAA

-275 DNTRLAAAD
+275 DSTRLAAAD
-284 YQQLGIR
+284 YQQLGIS

-304 LILVLLL
+304 LILALLL

-340 GGNLSQRVPA
+340 DGNLSERVPE

-361 ISFNNMLDELNRSRE
+361 LSFNNMLDELTRSRE

-390 FTEAVLGGVSS
+390 FTEAVLSGVSS
-401 GVIGLDTDHRITLP
+401 GVIGLDKDRKVTLP
-415 NNTSRQLL
+415 NMTACQFL
-423 QLSDAELIGKRLE
+423 QLAETDLIGNRLE
-436 DVVPEF
+436 EVVPEF
-442 AGLIAAGASR
+442 ASLISTGATR
-452 RRKFAEDQIIL
+452 RRKVAEEQIIL
-463 ARGGRRLTLR
+463 TRQGSRLTLR

-509 VARRIAHEIKN
+509 IARRIAHEIKN
-520 PLTPIQLAADRLRRK
+520 PLTPIQLAADRLKRK
-535 YKPEDPEAGAQFS
+535 YQPDDEVASQQFS

-572 RMPQPVLKPLV
+572 RMPQPVMQPLS
-583 LRDLALGQVALYDAQ
+583 LRELALGQMALFEGQGVVIKADLGADDMPAM
-598 NVTFVTNLD
+598 VI
-607 SDGSDA
+607 
-613 LVLGDA
+613 GDA

-628 IIQNAL
+628 IIQNAM
-634 DSLGEASLSGSGSG
+634 DSLGEAGLENPRIDLDLTSYEGGL
-648 SGSGHASSHA
+648 
-658 SSPEIRLEMAVNDG
+658 RLTVT
-672 FVCLGISD
+672 D
-680 NGPGFPEMDRAQL
+680 NGPGFPDIDRARL
-693 LEPYVT
+693 VEPYVT
-699 NREKGTGLGLAIVSK
+699 KRDKGTGLGLAIVSK
-714 IVQDHSGE
+714 IIQDHGGE
-722 LELLDGKN
+722 LELQDATG
-730 GGACVMIRLPKY
+730 GGARVVVSLPQHDDS
-742 EQQEPA
+742 ESAS

>member
-1 MGRPMSVQ
+1 
-9 TTSAA
+9 
-14 RRGILLR
+14 
-21 FSENRT
+21 
-27 GYLAVL
+27 
-33 VALGIG
+33 
-39 VFTIYTLAQFDPAQ
+39 YTLAQFDPAQ
-53 SDNSLLTALIAIDV
+53 SDSGQLATLIAVDV
-67 LAVIIVGGFVI
+67 LAVIIVGAFVI

-83 LWTERKQKMAGH
+83 LWVERRQKLAGH

-131 FAERISTAVTG
+131 FADRISTAVTG

-165 ANDVNREAFKLLAE
+165 ANDVNREAFKFRDE
-179 PNLLNQYLT
+179 PALLNQYLT
-188 NQAVLRNLSEA
+188 NQAALRNLSEV

-208 VAKSRFAF
+208 AAKSRFAF
-216 AVTFTRIADDWL
+216 AVTFTNFGEDWL
-228 QQARKGEV
+228 EQARQGEV
-236 VILRGDDTNKLRAA
+236 VILRGDETNKLRAV

-275 DNTRLAAAD
+275 DGTRLAAAD

-340 GGNLSQRVPA
+340 GGNLSERVPA
-350 GLEVDEIARLG
+350 GLELDEVARLG
-361 ISFNNMLDELNRSRE
+361 LSFNKMLDELVRSRE
-376 QLVQANMQIDRRRE
+376 QLVHANMQIDRRRE

-401 GVIGLDTDHRITLP
+401 GVIGLDSDQRVTLP
-415 NNTSRQLL
+415 NNSACQLL
-423 QLSDAELIGKRLE
+423 SLSDSDMIGRKLA

-442 AGLIAAGASR
+442 ARLIATGTSR
-452 RRKFAEDQIIL
+452 RRRFAEEQIIL
-463 ARGGRRLTLR
+463 ERDGAILTLR
-473 ARIATEKVDGRVI
+473 ARIATERVDGRVI

-535 YKPEDPEAGAQFS
+535 YRPEDEAAGAQFS

-563 MVDEFSSFA
+563 MVDEFSDFA
-572 RMPQPVLKPLV
+572 RMPQPAMKELS
-583 LRDLALGQVALYDAQ
+583 LAELAHGQVALFEAQ
-598 NVTFVTNLD
+598 KVEFSTDLD
-607 SDGSDA
+607 TDPDGGM
-613 LVLGDA
+613 VMGDA

-628 IIQNAL
+628 IIQNAI
-634 DSLGEASLSGSGSG
+634 DSLSG
-648 SGSGHASSHA
+648 ARVA
-658 SSPEIRLEMAVNDG
+658 EPQIRLALSVNDG
-672 FVCLGISD
+672 QVCLEVSD
-680 NGPGFPEMDRAQL
+680 NGPGFPKKGRSSL

-699 NREKGTGLGLAIVSK
+699 GRDKGTGLGLAIV
-714 IVQDHSGE
+714 
-722 LELLDGKN
+722 
-730 GGACVMIRLPKY
+730 
-742 EQQEPA
+742 

>member
-1 MGRPMSVQ
+1 MSIETKTPPRQ
-9 TTSAA
+9 
-14 RRGILLR
+14 GKLLS
-21 FSENRT
+21 FSENRF

-33 VALGIG
+33 AALAIGIY
-39 VFTIYTLAQFDPAQ
+39 TIYTLAQFDPAQ
-53 SDNSLLTALIAIDV
+53 SDSGQLATLIAVDV
-67 LAVIIVGGFVI
+67 LAVIIVGAFVI

-83 LWTERKQKMAGH
+83 LWVERRQKLAGY

-131 FAERISTAVTG
+131 FADRISTAVTG

-165 ANDVNREAFKLLAE
+165 ANDVNREAFKFRDE
-179 PNLLNQYLT
+179 PALLNQYLT
-188 NQAVLRNLSEA
+188 NQAALRNLSEV

-208 VAKSRFAF
+208 AAKSRFAF
-216 AVTFTRIADDWL
+216 AVTFTSFGEDWL
-228 QQARKGEV
+228 EQARQGEV
-236 VILRGDDTNKLRAA
+236 VILRGDETNKLRAV

-275 DNTRLAAAD
+275 DGTRLAAAD

-340 GGNLSQRVPA
+340 GGNLSERVPA
-350 GLEVDEIARLG
+350 GLELDEVARLG
-361 ISFNNMLDELNRSRE
+361 LSFNKMLDELVRSRE
-376 QLVQANMQIDRRRE
+376 QLVHANMQIDRRRE

-401 GVIGLDTDHRITLP
+401 GVIGLDSDQRVTLP
-415 NNTSRQLL
+415 NNSACQLL
-423 QLSDAELIGKRLE
+423 SLSDSDMIGRKLA

-442 AGLIAAGASR
+442 AGLIATGTSR
-452 RRKFAEDQIIL
+452 RRRFAEEQIIL
-463 ARGGRRLTLR
+463 ERDRAILTLR
-473 ARIATEKVDGRVI
+473 ARIATERVDGRVI

-535 YKPEDPEAGAQFS
+535 YRPEDEAAGAQFS

-563 MVDEFSSFA
+563 MVDEFSDFA
-572 RMPQPVLKPLV
+572 RMPQPAMEELS
-583 LRDLALGQVALYDAQ
+583 LAELAHGQVALFEAQ
-598 NVTFVTNLD
+598 KVEFSTDLD
-607 SDGSDA
+607 TDPDGGM
-613 LVLGDA
+613 VMGDA

-628 IIQNAL
+628 IIQNAI
-634 DSLGEASLSGSGSG
+634 DSLSG
-648 SGSGHASSHA
+648 ARVA
-658 SSPEIRLEMAVNDG
+658 EPQIRLALSVNDG
-672 FVCLGISD
+672 QVCLEVSD
-680 NGPGFPEMDRAQL
+680 NGPGFPKKGRSSL

-699 NREKGTGLGLAIVSK
+699 GRDKGTGLGLAIVGK
-714 IVQDHSGE
+714 IIQDHFGE
-722 LELLDGKN
+722 LELADADD
-730 GGACVMIRLPKY
+730 GGAKVVIRLA
-742 EQQEPA
+742 QLSAAGAV

>member
-1 MGRPMSVQ
+1 MSIETKTPPRQ
-9 TTSAA
+9 
-14 RRGILLR
+14 GKLLS
-21 FSENRT
+21 FSENRF

-33 VALGIG
+33 AALAIGIY
-39 VFTIYTLAQFDPAQ
+39 TIYTLAQFDPAQ
-53 SDNSLLTALIAIDV
+53 SDSGQLATLIAVDV
-67 LAVIIVGGFVI
+67 LAVIIVGAFVI

-83 LWTERKQKMAGH
+83 LWVERRQKLAGY

-131 FAERISTAVTG
+131 FADRISTAVTG

-165 ANDVNREAFKLLAE
+165 ANDVNREAFKFRDE
-179 PNLLNQYLT
+179 PALLNQYLT
-188 NQAVLRNLSEA
+188 NQAALRNLSEV

-208 VAKSRFAF
+208 AAKSRFAF
-216 AVTFTRIADDWL
+216 AVTFTNFGEDWL
-228 QQARKGEV
+228 EQARQGEV
-236 VILRGDDTNKLRAA
+236 VILRGDETNKLRAV

-275 DNTRLAAAD
+275 DGTRLAAAD

-340 GGNLSQRVPA
+340 GGNLSERVPA
-350 GLEVDEIARLG
+350 GLELDEVARLG
-361 ISFNNMLDELNRSRE
+361 LSFNKMLDELVRSRE
-376 QLVQANMQIDRRRE
+376 QLVHANMQIDRRRE

-401 GVIGLDTDHRITLP
+401 GVIGLDSDQRVTLP
-415 NNTSRQLL
+415 NNSACQLL
-423 QLSDAELIGKRLE
+423 SLSDSDMIGRKLA

-442 AGLIAAGASR
+442 AGLIATGTSR
-452 RRKFAEDQIIL
+452 RRRFAEEQIIL
-463 ARGGRRLTLR
+463 ERDGAILTLR
-473 ARIATEKVDGRVI
+473 ARIATERVDGRVI

-535 YKPEDPEAGAQFS
+535 YRPEDEAAGAQFS

-563 MVDEFSSFA
+563 MVDEFSDFA
-572 RMPQPVLKPLV
+572 RMPQPAMEELS
-583 LRDLALGQVALYDAQ
+583 LAELAHGQVALFEAQ
-598 NVTFVTNLD
+598 KVEFSTDLD
-607 SDGSDA
+607 TDPDGGM
-613 LVLGDA
+613 VMGDA

-628 IIQNAL
+628 IIQNAI
-634 DSLGEASLSGSGSG
+634 DSLSG
-648 SGSGHASSHA
+648 ARVA
-658 SSPEIRLEMAVNDG
+658 EPQIRLALSVNDG
-672 FVCLGISD
+672 QVCLEVSD
-680 NGPGFPEMDRAQL
+680 NGPGFPKKGRSSL

-699 NREKGTGLGLAIVSK
+699 GRDKGTGLGLAIVGK
-714 IVQDHSGE
+714 IIQDHSGE
-722 LELLDGKN
+722 LELADADD
-730 GGACVMIRLPKY
+730 GGAKVVIRLA
-742 EQQEPA
+742 QLGAAGAV

>member
-1 MGRPMSVQ
+1 MSIETKTPPRQ
-9 TTSAA
+9 
-14 RRGILLR
+14 GKLLS
-21 FSENRT
+21 FSENRF

-33 VALGIG
+33 AALAIGIY
-39 VFTIYTLAQFDPAQ
+39 TIYTLAQFDPAQ
-53 SDNSLLTALIAIDV
+53 SDSGQLATLIAVDV
-67 LAVIIVGGFVI
+67 LAVIIVGAFVI

-83 LWTERKQKMAGH
+83 LWVERRQKLAGY

-131 FAERISTAVTG
+131 FADRISTAVTG

-165 ANDVNREAFKLLAE
+165 ANDVNREAFKFRDE
-179 PNLLNQYLT
+179 PALLNQYLT
-188 NQAVLRNLSEA
+188 NQAALRNLSEV

-208 VAKSRFAF
+208 AAKSRFAF
-216 AVTFTRIADDWL
+216 AVTFTSFGEAWL
-228 QQARKGEV
+228 EQARRGEV
-236 VILRGDDTNKLRAA
+236 VILRGDETNKLRAV

-275 DNTRLAAAD
+275 DGTRLAAAD

-340 GGNLSQRVPA
+340 GGNLSERVPA
-350 GLEVDEIARLG
+350 GLELDEVARLG
-361 ISFNNMLDELNRSRE
+361 LSFNKMLDELVRSRE
-376 QLVQANMQIDRRRE
+376 QLVHANMQIDRRRE

-401 GVIGLDTDHRITLP
+401 GVIGLDSDQRVTLP
-415 NNTSRQLL
+415 NNSACQLL
-423 QLSDAELIGKRLE
+423 SLSDSDMIGRKLA

-442 AGLIAAGASR
+442 AGLIATGTSR
-452 RRKFAEDQIIL
+452 RRRFAEEQIIL
-463 ARGGRRLTLR
+463 ERDGAILTLR
-473 ARIATEKVDGRVI
+473 ARIATERVDGRVI

-535 YKPEDPEAGAQFS
+535 YRPEDEAAGAQFS

-563 MVDEFSSFA
+563 MVDEFSDFA
-572 RMPQPVLKPLV
+572 RMPQPAMEELS
-583 LRDLALGQVALYDAQ
+583 LAELAHGQVALFEAQ
-598 NVTFVTNLD
+598 KVEFSTDLD
-607 SDGSDA
+607 TDPDGGM
-613 LVLGDA
+613 VMGDA

-628 IIQNAL
+628 IIQNAI
-634 DSLGEASLSGSGSG
+634 DSLSG
-648 SGSGHASSHA
+648 ARVA
-658 SSPEIRLEMAVNDG
+658 EPQIRLALSVNDG
-672 FVCLGISD
+672 QVCLEVSD
-680 NGPGFPEMDRAQL
+680 NGPGFPKKGRSSL

-699 NREKGTGLGLAIVSK
+699 GRDKGTGLGLAIVGK

-722 LELLDGKN
+722 LELADADD
-730 GGACVMIRLPKY
+730 GGAKVVIRLA
-742 EQQEPA
+742 QLGAAGAV

>member
-1 MGRPMSVQ
+1 MS
-9 TTSAA
+9 
-14 RRGILLR
+14 
-21 FSENRT
+21 
-27 GYLAVL
+27 
-33 VALGIG
+33 
-39 VFTIYTLAQFDPAQ
+39 TIYTLAQFDPAQ
-53 SDNSLLTALIAIDV
+53 SDSGQLATLIAVDV
-67 LAVIIVGGFVI
+67 LAVIIVGAFVI

-83 LWTERKQKMAGH
+83 LWVERRQKLAGY

-131 FAERISTAVTG
+131 FADRISTAVTG

-165 ANDVNREAFKLLAE
+165 ANDVNREAFKFRDE
-179 PNLLNQYLT
+179 PALLNQYLT
-188 NQAVLRNLSEA
+188 NQAVLRNLSEV

-208 VAKSRFAF
+208 AAKSRFAF
-216 AVTFTRIADDWL
+216 AVTFTSFGEGWL
-228 QQARKGEV
+228 EQARQGEV
-236 VILRGDDTNKLRAA
+236 VILRGDETSKLRAV

-263 GRFIDRSVLDAV
+263 GRFIDKSVLDAV
-275 DNTRLAAAD
+275 DGTRLAAAD

-340 GGNLSQRVPA
+340 GGNLTERVPA
-350 GLEVDEIARLG
+350 GLELDEVARLG
-361 ISFNNMLDELNRSRE
+361 LSFNKMLDELVRSRE

-401 GVIGLDTDHRITLP
+401 GVIGMDSDQKVTLP
-415 NNTSRQLL
+415 NNSACQLL
-423 QLSDAELIGKRLE
+423 SLSDSDMIGRKLA

-442 AGLIAAGASR
+442 AGLITTGTSR
-452 RRKFAEDQIIL
+452 RRRFAEEQIML
-463 ARGGRRLTLR
+463 ERDGTSLTLR
-473 ARIATEKVDGRVI
+473 ARIATERVDGRVI
-486 GYVVTFDDVT
+486 GYVVTFEDVT

-535 YKPEDPEAGAQFS
+535 YRPEDEAEGEQFS

-563 MVDEFSSFA
+563 MVDEFSDFA
-572 RMPQPVLKPLV
+572 RMPQPVMKELS
-583 LRDLALGQVALYDAQ
+583 LAELAHGQVALYEAQ
-598 NVTFVTNLD
+598 KVDFYTDLD
-607 SDGSDA
+607 TDPDGGM
-613 LVLGDA
+613 VMGDA

-628 IIQNAL
+628 IIQNAI
-634 DSLGEASLSGSGSG
+634 DSLSG
-648 SGSGHASSHA
+648 ARVEM
-658 SSPEIRLEMAVNDG
+658 PQIRLVLSVNDG
-672 FVCLGISD
+672 HVCLAVSD
-680 NGPGFPEMDRAQL
+680 NGPGFPKKDRASL

-699 NREKGTGLGLAIVSK
+699 GRDKGTGLGLAIVSK
-714 IVQDHSGE
+714 IIQDHSGE
-722 LELLDGKN
+722 LELADDD
-730 GGACVMIRLPKY
+730 GGAMVVIRLAQLGAP
-742 EQQEPA
+742 EALS

>member
-1 MGRPMSVQ
+1 MNSHA
-9 TTSAA
+9 TTA

-21 FSENRT
+21 FSENRI

-39 VFTIYTLAQFDPAQ
+39 IMTIYQLSQFDPVGTD
-53 SDNSLLTALIAIDV
+53 SGTLTTLIVIDLIAV
-67 LAVIIVGGFVI
+67 VIVGGFVI

-83 LWTERKQKMAGH
+83 LWVERRQKMAGY

-131 FAERISTAVTG
+131 FADRISTAVTG
-142 SVQVADAYFEEHA
+142 SVQVADSYFEEHS

-165 ANDVNREAFKLLAE
+165 ANDVNREAFKLLSE

-188 NQAVLRNLSEA
+188 NQAALRNLSEA

-216 AVTFTRIADDWL
+216 AVTFTSIGGDWL
-228 QQARKGEV
+228 TKARQGEV
-236 VILRGDDTNKLRAA
+236 VILRGDQTNKLRAA

-263 GRFIDRSVLDAV
+263 GRFIDRSVLEAV
-275 DNTRLAAAD
+275 DSTRLAAAD
-284 YQQLGIR
+284 YQQLGIS

-304 LILVLLL
+304 LILALLL

-340 GGNLSQRVPA
+340 DGNLSERVPE

-361 ISFNNMLDELNRSRE
+361 LSFNNMLDELTRSRE

-390 FTEAVLGGVSS
+390 FTEAVLSGVSS
-401 GVIGLDTDHRITLP
+401 GVIGLDKDRKVTLP
-415 NNTSRQLL
+415 NMTACQLL
-423 QLSDAELIGKRLE
+423 QRAETDLIGNRLE
-436 DVVPEF
+436 EVVPEF
-442 AGLIAAGASR
+442 ASLISSGASR
-452 RRKFAEDQIIL
+452 RRKFAEEQIL
-463 ARGGRRLTLR
+463 LTGEGKRLTLR

-496 DLLTAQRKAAWSD
+496 DLLAAQRKAAWSD
-509 VARRIAHEIKN
+509 IARRIAHEIKN

-535 YKPEDPEAGAQFS
+535 YKPDDEVASEQFS

-563 MVDEFSSFA
+563 MVDEFSAFA
-572 RMPQPVLKPLV
+572 RMPQPVMQPLS
-583 LRDLALGQVALYDAQ
+583 LRELAIGQVALFEGQGVAIEASLGGKDVPAM
-598 NVTFVTNLD
+598 VI
-607 SDGSDA
+607 
-613 LVLGDA
+613 GDA

-628 IIQNAL
+628 IIQNAM
-634 DSLGEASLSGSGSG
+634 DSLGGAGLEKPRIDLELT
-648 SGSGHASSHA
+648 SH
-658 SSPEIRLEMAVNDG
+658 EGVFKLAVT
-672 FVCLGISD
+672 D
-680 NGPGFPEMDRAQL
+680 NGPGFPDIDRARL
-693 LEPYVT
+693 VEPYVT
-699 NREKGTGLGLAIVSK
+699 KRDKGTGLGLAIVSK
-714 IVQDHSGE
+714 IVQDHGGE
-722 LELLDGKN
+722 LELQDAKG
-730 GGACVMIRLPKY
+730 GGARVVINLPQY
-742 EQQEPA
+742 DESEGAS